1 MERKGRDLPVFDIY
15 ESVIIEYRRKKETT
29 MLIVMHHSAAEKDVE
44 KVKKTIVAMGL
55 RPVAIPGA
63 ERIAIGVI
71 GNQGWIDDSP
81 LRAMKKVQEII
92 HVTKPYKLV
101 SRDFH
106 PSDTVVT
113 LGRNVKIG
121 GKSPLLVIAGP
132 CAIESR
138 EQIFKTALFLKK
150 NGIPVLRGGAY
161 KPRTSPH
168 SFQGMRKLGLDLLDE
183 VRRETGILVVTEVMS
198 PEHVDM
204 VAEKVDVLQ
213 IGARNMQNYDLLK
226 EVGKI
231 RKPVIL
237 KRGLSATVEEWLAS
251 AEYILLG
258 GNPDVIL
265 CERGIRT
272 FETATRNT
280 ADLSV
285 VPLLRT
291 TSHLPVVFD
300 PSHATGHRNLV
311 APMAL
316 ASVVTG
322 VHGIMVEVHP
332 DPEHALSDG
341 PQSLHFKEFENLH
354 RQIGALADFMK
365 VLEKKR
371 LTVR

>member
-1 MERKGRDLPVFDIY
+1 
-15 ESVIIEYRRKKETT
+15 
-29 MLIVMHHSAAEKDVE
+29 MLIVMHHSATDKDIE
-44 KVKKTIVAMGL
+44 KVKKTIAGMGL
-55 RPVAIPGA
+55 KPVAIPGA
-63 ERIAIGVI
+63 ERTAIGII

-81 LRAMKKVQEII
+81 FRVMKKVLEII

-113 LGRNVKIG
+113 LGRNIKVG
-121 GKSPLLVIAGP
+121 GKSPLLMIAGP

-138 EQIFKTALFLKK
+138 EQIFKTAHFLKK
-150 NGIPVLRGGAY
+150 LGIPVLRGGAY

-168 SFQGMRKLGLDLLDE
+168 SFQGMRKQGLDLLDE
-183 VRRETGILVVTEVMS
+183 VRKEVGILVVTEVMS
-198 PEHVDM
+198 PDHVGM
-204 VAEKVDVLQ
+204 VAEKVDILQ

-226 EVGKI
+226 EAGRI

-237 KRGLSATVEEWLAS
+237 KRGLSATLEEWLSS
-251 AEYILLG
+251 AEYILVG
-258 GNPDVIL
+258 GNPEVVL

-285 VPLLRT
+285 VPLLKAA
-291 TSHLPVVFD
+291 SHLPVLFD

-311 APMAL
+311 SPMAM
-316 ASVVTG
+316 ASVVAG
-322 VHGIMVEVHP
+322 VHGIMIEIHP

-341 PQSLHFKEFENLH
+341 PQSLHFKEFEKLH
-354 RQIGALADFMK
+354 AQIQAMEDFMK
-365 VLEKKR
+365 VLAKKY
-371 LTVR
+371 